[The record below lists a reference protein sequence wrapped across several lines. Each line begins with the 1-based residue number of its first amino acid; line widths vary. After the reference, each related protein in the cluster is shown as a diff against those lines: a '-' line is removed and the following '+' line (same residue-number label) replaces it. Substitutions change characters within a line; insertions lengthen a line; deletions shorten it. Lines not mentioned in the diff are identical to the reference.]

1 MLSDKIYNRKD
12 DDKYKPN
19 HGYILDNNKP
29 STQIITVRGGE
40 PIITKEQWL
49 KVFTPINK
57 TEDVK
62 QNVEDNDV
70 KPMVGGHR
78 LSEAKQRFAKQFHQ
92 QELKDVEYNEKT
104 IMLSDDELIELLNCF
119 DCHNDNLIHDIAPLY
134 NSPYTKDKI
143 IDVIT
148 KWYNQTLHKT
158 PDDIAGIVNRYY
170 HYEDNNKWLFSL
182 I

>member
-1 MLSDKIYNRKD
+1 MLA
-12 DDKYKPN
+12 
-19 HGYILDNNKP
+19 
-29 STQIITVRGGE
+29 
-40 PIITKEQWL
+40 
-49 KVFTPINK
+49 
-57 TEDVK
+57 DVY
-62 QNVEDNDV
+62 DARALASDV

-78 LSEAKQRFAKQFHQ
+78 LSEAKPRPKTDEACEAKQRFAKQFHQ

-104 IMLSDDELIELLNCF
+104 IMLSDDELIELLNCFIMLSDDELIELLNCF

-182 I
+182 IKKIDDDTKTITNGCSH

>member
-1 MLSDKIYNRKD
+1 M
-12 DDKYKPN
+12 
-19 HGYILDNNKP
+19 
-29 STQIITVRGGE
+29 
-40 PIITKEQWL
+40 
-49 KVFTPINK
+49 FTPINK
-57 TEDVK
+57 TEDVKQEVKQDVK

-70 KPMVGGHR
+70 KPR
-78 LSEAKQRFAKQFHQ
+78 PKTAKQFHQ

-104 IMLSDDELIELLNCF
+104 IMLS
-119 DCHNDNLIHDIAPLY
+119 NDNLIHDIAPLY

-182 I
+182 IKKIDDDKGSC